1 MTHRHDGSGATGAAP
16 AEAMAAVLERMSE
29 ELAFVSP
36 GSNEG
41 LLPLNALL
49 MDLERLPGLAGERS
63 AAVSVCRR
71 WLDAVLD
78 GEGLFSAPDIQNLQ
92 TWVHW
97 FLDDLIAEETG
108 RPTMALPV
116 QWRDIAGLGAATS
129 SVTARPPIAPPG
141 PATPAVV
148 GAEVPSFR
156 LRLPDD
162 IELLREF
169 HSESLELLRGIEQSV
184 LALED
189 GSATPETV
197 HSIFRAFHTFKGSAG
212 FLQLDAL
219 RDFAHELES
228 LLDEVRSGRLA
239 LGPVVIEA
247 ILGGADILAA
257 SIATVGAQV
266 GGAQPVGPIPL
277 PGAVVLATVQR
288 ALRGETAP
296 VVAVAPSPPRETPAP
311 ILTAASDH
319 AEAFVRVDA
328 GKLDALVNLV
338 GELVI
343 TQSYVLGAQETPSN
357 QNLELGYALRKLT
370 RITRELQHATLSMRM
385 VPIAS
390 LFRRMGR
397 LVRDL
402 SASLGK
408 QARLL
413 TSGEDTELDR
423 HLVEQMADPLV
434 HMIRNALDHG
444 VETPQQRQAAGK
456 DPVATIRLA
465 ASHSHGGVRIE
476 ISDDGRG
483 IDTRAVRERAL
494 EKQLIHAESDL
505 SEQDTL
511 ALIFLPGFTT
521 ASAVTEVSGRGVG
534 MDVVKGHIDA
544 LRGHIDIT
552 TDPGQGTRFAIRL
565 PLTLSQIDGFLVGV
579 AGERF
584 ILPSASVR
592 ECFQVGEGSIASV
605 HERSEMV
612 DVRGQQLPLLRLDH
626 CLGLRDVGQSVN
638 TGIIVVLE
646 TSVGAR
652 ALWVD
657 EVLGKQEVIIKSL
670 GPTFASQNL
679 VGGGAILA
687 DGRVALI
694 LEAESLARLP
704 SAARRP
710 NRREIA

>member
-16 AEAMAAVLERMSE
+16 PEAVAAVLERMSE

-49 MDLERLPGLAGERS
+49 MDLERLPGLCGERV
-63 AAVSVCRR
+63 AALAIARR

-78 GEGLFSAPDIQNLQ
+78 GEGLFSATDIQNLQ

-97 FLDDLIAEETG
+97 FFDDLIAEETG
-108 RPTMALPV
+108 RPAMALPV
-116 QWRDIAGLGAATS
+116 QWRQPPTSGFSPPSVAGHEPAIE
-129 SVTARPPIAPPG
+129 VTASAAEVV
-141 PATPAVV
+141 AT
-148 GAEVPSFR
+148 EVPSFR

-189 GSATPETV
+189 GTATPETV

-247 ILGGADILAA
+247 ILGGADVLAA

-266 GGAQPVGPIPL
+266 GGALAVGPIPL
-277 PGAVVLATVQR
+277 PGATVLATVQR
-288 ALRGETAP
+288 ALRGESAP
-296 VVAVAPSPPRETPAP
+296 VVVVAQPPREVSPP
-311 ILTAASDH
+311 ILAAASDH

-413 TSGEDTELDR
+413 THGEDTELDR

-444 VETPQQRQAAGK
+444 VETPEMRIAAGK
-456 DPVATIRLA
+456 DPVATIRLG

-483 IDTRAVRERAL
+483 IDTRAVLARAL
-494 EKQLIHAESDL
+494 EKQLIRAETDL
-505 SEQDTL
+505 SEHDIL

-552 TDPGQGTRFAIRL
+552 TDPGKGTTFAVRL

-579 AGERF
+579 AGERY

-605 HERSEMV
+605 HEHSELV
-612 DVRGQQLPLLRLDH
+612 DVRGQPLPLLRLDH
-626 CLGLRDVGQSVN
+626 CLGLRERGHSPG

-670 GPTFASQNL
+670 GSTFASQNL

-704 SAARRP
+704 AGSRRP
-710 NRREIA
+710 SQRDVA